1 MPTHRL
7 SAARLSN
14 AITPA
19 TAGAAAAVLLL
30 ALAAGAFSLRPPAAL
45 PAADSPP
52 TSPGPGPVPP
62 APPSAGPRP
71 GQPLMGGPGWRVLS
85 SRSVQGVLIVEVETE
100 GTEGGADLAA
110 RIIGPARARHVEALV
125 YFRRPGET
133 LADRRVQWTPAGG
146 YVTLAL
152 R

>member
-1 MPTHRL
+1 MP
-7 SAARLSN
+7 AARLSRTVV
-14 AITPA
+14 AA
-19 TAGAAAAVLLL
+19 TAGAVFAAVLV
-30 ALAAGAFSLRPPAAL
+30 ALAAGAFSPGSPTAL
-45 PAADSPP
+45 SPVDSPP
-52 TSPGPGPVPP
+52 AYRGPEPVPP
-62 APPSAGPRP
+62 LPPSAGPRP
-71 GQPLMGGPGWRVLS
+71 GQPLMGGPGWRVIS

-110 RIIGPARARHVEALV
+110 RIIDPARARHVEALV